1 MKSIPI
7 FGTSKQND
15 EEDGHFVRE
24 ENVHK
29 RRRMQI
35 PPASVQLPPKFGLLS
50 TMHLLNTLALVA
62 NIVVHASATPVEVV
76 KRQLGTATVSL
87 AQPSG
92 TPSQLASG
100 FIYGIP
106 DNGSSISAQIPD
118 HFYTDIKFNYCRA
131 GGAQLPAPSRGWIF
145 GVQEFDVSHSMA

>member
-1 MKSIPI
+1 MI
-7 FGTSKQND
+7 
-15 EEDGHFVRE
+15 
-24 ENVHK
+24 
-29 RRRMQI
+29 
-35 PPASVQLPPKFGLLS
+35 LY
-50 TMHLLNTLALVA
+50 
-62 NIVVHASATPVEVV
+62 ASATPVEIA

-92 TPSQLASG
+92 TPSHLASG

-106 DNGSSISAQIPD
+106 DNGSSVSTQIPD

-145 GVQEFDVSHSMA
+145 GVEEFDVSRPSLRNR